1 MKFPFT
7 KKCESL
13 ISKALKSHKT
23 IVFPTETLYG
33 LGGNAFSKSVVEK
46 IYKIKKRSSDKS
58 LILLI
63 NLEWLNSIT
72 TFNDSRVDDL
82 IEKFWPGPLTLILK
96 ANKLLPDHLKNDT
109 GTVAV
114 RYTSSS
120 VAQRL
125 IELGN
130 CPVIGT
136 SANLS
141 GFSQC
146 TSLKEVKIQLK
157 NRVDFYVDGGV
168 LSKNRP
174 STILNCL
181 NTDFKVLRHGAISL
195 KALNRVCK
203 VI

>member
-7 KKCESL
+7 KKCETLVSD
-13 ISKALKSHKT
+13 ALKNNKI

-46 IYKIKKRSSDKS
+46 IYKIKKRSSEKS

-72 TFNDSRVDDL
+72 TFNDSRVADL

-141 GFSQC
+141 GFSPC
-146 TSLKEVKIQLK
+146 SSLKEVKTQLK

-168 LSKNRP
+168 ISKNRP
-174 STILNCL
+174 STIVNCL